1 MKFTRAA
8 LAGLI
13 EPNPDG
19 PQVAAERANLRMEE
33 RVSAVRQAAYED
45 RIGVP
50 ETWDDWRASHARY
63 VEEEVRR
70 RHPPSAAFNRGEPS
84 LRPDIEP
91 NQSLYR
97 VERIDAMLRLYA
109 AEMDEPVR
117 VERIREWISAR
128 GSDTSVG
135 GRATSLRDLGRSMHD
150 GASSPKAAALEDLTE
165 FFNDW
170 RKDGRPA
177 FVACSAEF
185 PRLDER
191 SDWAQHMCE
200 RCGLAHFLTGGEV
213 TLALFRYRVQEV
225 LDACVDGEARREAA
239 VFAVP
244 TVLDQPMSHV
254 YFTAPADM
262 SWGHA
267 VGLAP
272 EPDCRHLA
280 AELIHARMDYRSDH
294 WAAVDT
300 LRGNAPSDD
309 DVVRLREA
317 HLECIRRSPG
327 NSGYGRAY

>member
-13 EPNPDG
+13 ESAPDG
-19 PQVAAERANLRMEE
+19 LQGEAERANLRMEE

-45 RIGVP
+45 RIGAP
-50 ETWDDWRASHARY
+50 ETWADWRASHARY

-84 LRPDIEP
+84 LRPGIEP

-97 VERIDAMLRLYA
+97 VERIDAMLEDYADA
-109 AEMDEPVR
+109 AEMGDAVG
-117 VERIREWISAR
+117 VERIKEWISAR
-128 GSDTSVG
+128 GSDTSAG
-135 GRATSLRDLGRSMHD
+135 GKVTSFRELGRLMHD
-150 GASSPKAAALEDLTE
+150 GASSPKAAALEDLTD
-165 FFNDW
+165 FFNDR

-191 SDWAQHMCE
+191 SDWAQYMCE
-200 RCGLAHFLTGGEV
+200 RCGLAHFFGGDEV

-225 LDACVDGEARREAA
+225 LDACADGEARGEGA

-244 TVLDQPMSHV
+244 TVLDQPMSQV

-267 VGLAP
+267 V
-272 EPDCRHLA
+272 
-280 AELIHARMDYRSDH
+280 
-294 WAAVDT
+294 DT
-300 LRGNAPSDD
+300 ATAS
-309 DVVRLREA
+309 
-317 HLECIRRSPG
+317 S
-327 NSGYGRAY
+327 